1 MINWLSKLLESSE
14 DSQNNLEAL
23 PLLITIAWCLWLHRN
38 QVIFEG
44 TSPNPTEVMLT
55 TQSLLN
61 RYKQGYQ
68 QGNMPLHP
76 PRIRQQIQ
84 FPQEWQLIILIS
96 NVATKNKQWQGT
108 AFIGKNRQ
116 GEVLFVGCKTLR
128 IAAGTMA
135 KFTTIRDASL
145 QASILGIRGCIFLTT
160 SKGLEGM

>member
-38 QVIFEG
+38 QVIFEV

-116 GEVLFVGCKTLR
+116 GEVLFVGYKTLR
-128 IAAGTMA
+128 IAASTMA
-135 KFTTIRDASL
+135 KITTIRDASL
-145 QASILGIRGCIFLTT
+145 QASILGIRWCIFLTT